1 MIVDGV
7 FVRLLFT
14 PEHLHTGEVT
24 TEVFLHPSLDS
35 KNFGNLNRFKPV
47 RSLLGDGT
55 KVKEDYRCE
64 VGNVISSQPLT

>member
-1 MIVDGV
+1 MIIDGV

-14 PEHLHTGEVT
+14 PERLHTGEVT

-35 KNFGNLNRFKPV
+35 KNFGNLNRFIPV
-47 RSLLGDGT
+47 RLLLGDDT